1 MGNQLSLIADRSI
14 FAPMDFKETMQFLY
28 AALPMYQR
36 IGAAAYKKDLGNIRL
51 LCEALDSPQK
61 KFRSIHVAGT
71 NGKGSSAHML
81 AAVLQSAGYKTG
93 LYTSPHLKSFT
104 ERIRVNGR
112 EIKQQ
117 EVIDFVDNLEQIIS
131 EINPSFFEITVAM
144 AFNLFAKEQVDIAV
158 IEVGLGGRLDSTN
171 IIMPEVSLI
180 TNISLDHENMLGD
193 SLPKIAGEKAGIIKK
208 KVPVV
213 IGERQPE
220 IESVFVDRAEA
231 MEAGLVFASD
241 NYFIEQAPAGRLN
254 VISGKEVFL
263 EGLKLDVKGDYQRAN
278 LPGVLAVIDILNH
291 RGFPLSEVSIMA
303 GLANVTELTG
313 LKGRWQIL
321 GNKPLVVA
329 DTGHNEAGIKVI
341 LEQIC
346 SVSHDK
352 LFMILGAVNDK
363 SFVTIL
369 SLLPANATYFFCEAA
384 IPRAMD
390 ADLLAQQA
398 GEYGLRGSVIKD
410 VNQALQQARDQAS
423 AEDMI
428 FIGGSTFIVAE
439 LLEL

>member
-1 MGNQLSLIADRSI
+1 
-14 FAPMDFKETMQFLY
+14 MDFKETMQFLY

-369 SLLPANATYFFCEAA
+369 SLLPAKATYFFCEAA